1 MASGDVTEEQD
12 ERLSGTHGAK
22 PVCGLT
28 LEIVV
33 AINTSEKE
41 ESLSEVDHKCMNC
54 LLTGIYFNAPL
65 LVTADKTVRLELK
78 TGVDEIYKTGDLDA
92 TSAANHAR
100 HTQRA
105 LMGTTKIKVVCD
117 HDVGS
122 AKTFKVKLRG
132 I

>member
-1 MASGDVTEEQD
+1 MASGDVTEEKD
-12 ERLSGTHGAK
+12 ERGSGTLGMK

-33 AINTSEKE
+33 ASGTSEKA

-54 LLTGIYFNAPL
+54 LLTGIYFNAPSL
-65 LVTADKTVRLELK
+65 ATVDKTVRLELK
-78 TGVDEIYKTGDLDA
+78 TGVDEIYNTGDVDA
-92 TSAANHAR
+92 TNAENHAM

-105 LMGTTKIKVVCD
+105 VMNITEFKVVCD
-117 HDVGS
+117 HTVTG
-122 AKTFKVKLRG
+122 AKTFKVKIRG

>member
-33 AINTSEKE
+33 ANGTSEKE
-41 ESLSEVDHKCMNC
+41 ESLSEADHKCMNC
-54 LLTGIYFNAPL
+54 LLTGIYFNAPAIA
-65 LVTADKTVRLELK
+65 TAEKTVRLELK
-78 TGVDEIYKTGDLDA
+78 TGVDEIYNTGDLDA

-105 LMGTTKIKVVCD
+105 LMGTTKIKVICD
-117 HDVGS
+117 NNVTG
-122 AKTFKVKLRG
+122 AKTFKVKTRG
-132 I
+132 L